1 MATLEPDLIH
11 TLKNKVAV
19 AEGFS
24 RLLVED
30 LPVDDARR
38 QDAQRVHDTLV
49 EVQRLLPLLQAE
61 LKRAQSAQE

>member
-30 LPVDDARR
+30 LPEGDSRR
-38 QDAQRVHDTLV
+38 EDAQRVHATLV
-49 EVQRLLPLLQAE
+49 EVQQLLPLLQAE
-61 LKRAQSAQE
+61 LKRASSARE